1 MSSIALITIY
11 GLMLAFDAFI
21 LAGTAFLV
29 SERDWSAW
37 WFVLAVVMCIGSYPG
52 KIMQIAMGC
61 KP

>member
-11 GLMLAFDAFI
+11 GLMLVFDAFI

-29 SERDWSAW
+29 SERGWSAW
-37 WFVLAVVMCIGSYPG
+37 WFVLAVVMCAGSYPG

-61 KP
+61 KT